1 MLLSSYNNS
10 KRQQTKN
17 ANKYTQTKVRG
28 FRDRWNNSHLKSL
41 TYSKNE
47 SSTRKGLEIEM
58 EVEIERNKETN
69 SIFNIIDQ
77 D

>member
-1 MLLSSYNNS
+1 M
-10 KRQQTKN
+10 
-17 ANKYTQTKVRG
+17 RG

-69 SIFNIIDQ
+69 SIFNIIDE